1 MGSNQ
6 GIQSPLA
13 DAHARLVAADLV
25 RWQAA
30 RLYEAD
36 ADSKEVGEHANIAKY
51 LASECSWRAAN
62 VAMDVHGGD
71 GMARDMHIE
80 RKMRETRVY
89 QVAPVSNNL
98 VLPHIAHPPPR
109 LPRSYRATGVGRC

>member
-62 VAMDVHGGD
+62 VAMDVHGGY
-71 GMARDMHIE
+71 GVARGMHIE
-80 RKMRETRVY
+80 RKKRGTRLY
-89 QVAPVSNNL
+89 QGPPVSKKL
-98 VLPHIAHPPPR
+98 VLAHIAHHAPG
-109 LPRSYRATGVGRC
+109 LPRSY